1 MTVTT
6 AIAATALVLTSV
18 AAGGPRPQPAAFV
31 LVYAGTMPGV
41 TAPVVREQTQP
52 SYPAQAFRDGLQ
64 GMVSVDVT
72 VGTDGH
78 VRDAMV
84 TQSAGPELDGA
95 VIASV
100 SKWFFTPGRLNG
112 VEVPVRVSITNSF
125 TTR

>member
-1 MTVTT
+1 MTATS
-6 AIAATALVLTSV
+6 AIAATALLLTSLT
-18 AAGGPRPQPAAFV
+18 AAGPRPQPAGFV

-41 TAPVVREQTQP
+41 TPPVVREQTQP
-52 SYPAQAFRDGLQ
+52 TYPAQAFRDGLQ

-84 TQSAGPELDGA
+84 TQSAGPALDAA

-100 SKWFFTPGRLNG
+100 SSWFFTPGRFNG

>member
-1 MTVTT
+1 MTATT
-6 AIAATALVLTSV
+6 AIAATALLLTSV
-18 AAGGPRPQPAAFV
+18 ATGGARPQPAEFV
-31 LVYAGTMPGV
+31 LVYAGTMTGV
-41 TAPVVREQTQP
+41 TPPVVRERTQP
-52 SYPAQAFRDGLQ
+52 NYPAQAHRDGLQ

-84 TQSAGPELDGA
+84 TQSAGPEFDAA

-100 SKWFFTPGRLNG
+100 SRWFFTPGRFNG